1 MVFVCKERC
10 TQTLQ
15 QLVMTA
21 KMGGGRAGDE
31 GGRKL

>member
-21 KMGGGRAGDE
+21 KMGGGAGDE